1 MTVTLENDVEDDDNG
16 EDGEDEDGCRRRLPE
31 DDLPSPDR
39 NRLDLSEATPRQRN
53 LGSAKQTRCGSSND
67 NNNPAG
73 AHPEDGT
80 GPTKIIAN
88 RINRTAYDEDGE
100 LQFISWKRE
109 RRRKRENDDKP
120 RRRRKN
126 PNHYGAAAAVACRTS
141 LQLSSSVACQENG
154 KRPSEAHHHRD
165 DAEKKTLNAARNN
178 GDSKNGL
185 PSAAWRKRRSLRSEA
200 PVPSVRGS
208 DNRKIHPTD
217 GTMEHDAVA
226 YQGIAANKGEQTSLR
241 STTRKKLKQAKLGR
255 RRKIPILAA
264 ECDDESLFDAF
275 VPCPTNDK
283 HRARENTGLSTS
295 SANDVGTAKR
305 LPSAAL
311 RKSKPETPVPSVA
324 FSDGKRCSTKTDL
337 ETNNNRKSN
346 ATKNDRT
353 DLPCASLERE
363 KLKHA
368 KSRRRRHRLVLQ
380 TNVSWDGPPSS
391 CSSSADLDS
400 PAMAAREQNRNGRDV
415 PRTMPMDSHVACCCS
430 GEVLETREPPGND
443 GDTATVLDRKRQKW
457 ARRRKSRGLCT
468 ALST

>member
-1 MTVTLENDVEDDDNG
+1 MG
-16 EDGEDEDGCRRRLPE
+16 PQI
-31 DDLPSPDR
+31 S
-39 NRLDLSEATPRQRN
+39 
-53 LGSAKQTRCGSSND
+53 SAKQTQCGSSDD
-67 NNNPAG
+67 NNPYG
-73 AHPEDGT
+73 ACLENGM
-80 GPTKIIAN
+80 GLTKITK
-88 RINRTAYDEDGE
+88 RINRTVYDEDGQ
-100 LQFISWKRE
+100 LQFTSWKRE
-109 RRRKRENDDKP
+109 RRKQENNKP
-120 RRRRKN
+120 RRRKN
-126 PNHYGAAAAVACRTS
+126 PNHYGAVACRT
-141 LQLSSSVACQENG
+141 LQPSSVACQENG

-217 GTMEHDAVA
+217 GATEHDAVA
-226 YQGIAANKGEQTSLR
+226 YQGIAANKGAQTSLR

-324 FSDGKRCSTKTDL
+324 FSDGKSCSKNSDP